1 MQIQTVGKNK
11 FSAVFNKRNL
21 DIDTSADLKAV
32 DTTTGEIIEGAEL
45 RSIRN
50 LVEWHIKSKKD
61 SNSLPTL
68 WTTR

>member
-1 MQIQTVGKNK
+1 MQIQTTGKNK